1 MAMND
6 EQFLQELLDYWTQI
20 SEGKKPAGVKALD
33 EAIDKKAECKKQ
45 CAEFKNNC
53 NMWILQLKA
62 FVLDTLLDEKKAN
75 SQTFLNFL
83 DELNKISVI
92 L

>member
-1 MAMND
+1 MESSKMIDDLIVTLLALTEAD
-6 EQFLQELLDYWTQI
+6 GTPLLDKQI
-20 SEGKKPAGVKALD
+20 EK
-33 EAIDKKAECKKQ
+33 DKKLEAKKEK
-45 CAEFKNNC
+45 AAFKNDC

-62 FVLDTLLDEKKAN
+62 FVLDTLIDEDKAN

-92 L
+92 V